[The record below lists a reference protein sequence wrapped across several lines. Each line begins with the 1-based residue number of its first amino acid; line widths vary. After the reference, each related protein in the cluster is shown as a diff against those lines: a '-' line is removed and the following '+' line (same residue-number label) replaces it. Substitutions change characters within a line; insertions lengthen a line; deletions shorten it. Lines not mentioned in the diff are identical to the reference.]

1 MAWAVAHLPR
11 FSSDISVRADTWPV
25 SVRFGRFANALA
37 KHALAPCQAYFY
49 RKANSPRRERNK
61 AIMTDLETDAPVAPP
76 TFDAAEKLDH
86 EVAPRN
92 GATKHKGNSRLYFVR

>member
-1 MAWAVAHLPR
+1 
-11 FSSDISVRADTWPV
+11 
-25 SVRFGRFANALA
+25 
-37 KHALAPCQAYFY
+37 
-49 RKANSPRRERNK
+49 
-61 AIMTDLETDAPVAPP
+61 MTDLETDAPVAPA